1 MYTLYKQGI
10 IFIIILDR
18 VPPSLNKLY
27 YYYYYHCLPTPTSR
41 VCTGRRSLIW
51 EIHFTSKG
59 GGGTP
64 VLLLEER
71 IFKLHFTLYL
81 LWRIIAKFRDKT
93 KKALSPDKILALI

>member
-1 MYTLYKQGI
+1 MYTLYRQDI

-27 YYYYYHCLPTPTSR
+27 YYYYYYHCLPTPTSR
-41 VCTGRRSLIW
+41 VCTGRCSLIW

-64 VLLLEER
+64 VLCSMC
-71 IFKLHFTLYL
+71 KSLYQ
-81 LWRIIAKFRDKT
+81 
-93 KKALSPDKILALI
+93 PDACKQCYSAGQTS